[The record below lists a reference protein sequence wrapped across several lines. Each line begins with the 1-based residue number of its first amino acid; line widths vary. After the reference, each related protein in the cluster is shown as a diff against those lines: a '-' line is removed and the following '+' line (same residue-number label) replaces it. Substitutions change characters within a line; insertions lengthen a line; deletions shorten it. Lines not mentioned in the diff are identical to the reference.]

1 MKRAAAELLGVG
13 DDEQEQEDYQQETA
27 TKRGRYHPPRPQERR
42 PIKWRHVS
50 NGSAEYFLLAKKLQ
64 HEGSLDKA
72 FQHFLLAAQLGNPSA
87 QNKVGGCFDLHTN
100 HRLEHHQ
107 TLLNEAVSWWLA
119 FARQGNRMAQNS
131 IAWCY
136 AHGYGVQQ
144 NHKEAAR
151 WYLEAAKQGLAVAQY
166 RVAKL
171 YHTGFRGGPKRN
183 YREAA
188 RWYVHAARGPHPYP
202 KANELLHQCFTTDKD
217 IFKNKNLAY
226 PFKWYL
232 ATLSK
237 DEPETV
243 ITAATQNLGLCLLT
257 GKGVAEDEKK
267 GFLLLRTA
275 ADQGNLTAM
284 CNVAICYLTGRG
296 VEEDNGEAAAWL
308 LPAAQRGHLHSQFC
322 LGNLLYNQKKKEE
335 GEEWCSKAALAGHAG
350 AMLWMARIA
359 RKRGRFGEARLW
371 LHRLESSTIE
381 DSYMFGKMQKGGRM
395 LSKVM
400 DRRKEGRRIPSSLVE
415 LCSQVVIQHAKE
427 SWEREWKTSWAARV
441 ETLRQAVPKSVWAN
455 NLLPAKPT
463 VVASFF
469 VEEKDK
475 LTEFN
480 LFFNNIPIELECCE

>member
-1 MKRAAAELLGVG
+1 MKRAAAEHLCVG
-13 DDEQEQEDYQQETA
+13 DDEREQEDYQQETA
-27 TKRGRYHPPRPQERR
+27 TKRGRYHPPKQQERR
-42 PIKWRHVS
+42 PMKWKHVS
-50 NGSAEYFLLAKKLQ
+50 NGPAEYFLLAKKLQ
-64 HEGSLDKA
+64 HEGSLDRA
-72 FQHFLLAAQLGNPSA
+72 FQNFLLAAQLGNPSA
-87 QNKVGGCFDLHTN
+87 QNKV
-100 HRLEHHQ
+100 
-107 TLLNEAVSWWLA
+107 
-119 FARQGNRMAQNS
+119 NRMAQNS
-131 IAWCY
+131 IAWCHT
-136 AHGYGVQQ
+136 HGYGVQQ
-144 NHKEAAR
+144 NYKEAAR

-257 GKGVAEDEKK
+257 GKGVAEDEQK

-284 CNVAICYLTGRG
+284 CNVAICYLIGRG

-308 LPAAQRGHLHSQFC
+308 LPAAQKGHLHSQFC

-350 AMLWMARIA
+350 AMLWMARTT
-359 RKRGRFGEARLW
+359 RKRERFGEARLW
-371 LHRLESSTIE
+371 LHRLESSTTE
-381 DSYMFGKMQKGGRM
+381 DSYMLGEMQKGGRM

-400 DRRKEGRRIPSSLVE
+400 DRRTYPLLVGR
-415 LCSQVVIQHAKE
+415 
-427 SWEREWKTSWAARV
+427 
-441 ETLRQAVPKSVWAN
+441 AVQPGGD
-455 NLLPAKPT
+455 PT
-463 VVASFF
+463 H
-469 VEEKDK
+469 
-475 LTEFN
+475 
-480 LFFNNIPIELECCE
+480 